1 VLEPGFAGYSD
12 LAVAGDGTILCL
24 FERGSNDG
32 KNSYLTKTL
41 TLARFNAE
49 WVAAK
54 P

>member
-1 VLEPGFAGYSD
+1 MLEPGFAGYSD